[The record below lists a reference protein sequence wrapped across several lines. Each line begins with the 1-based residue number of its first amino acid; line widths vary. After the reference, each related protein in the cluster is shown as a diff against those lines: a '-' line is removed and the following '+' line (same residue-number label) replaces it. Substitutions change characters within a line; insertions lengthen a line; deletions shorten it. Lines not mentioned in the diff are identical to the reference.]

1 MALAAE
7 SSAAERIAMLRADL
21 MQEPYS
27 ICLERPLLLD
37 HYWRSGAARGKHFYL
52 QRAEAL
58 AHIYA
63 HRRPVIYR
71 GELIIGNMSS
81 KRVAAN
87 YYSEGGSI
95 NILEDIFKLE
105 RRAVI
110 PLHLSRAERDKLL
123 SLGLRH
129 LFRSVGAKALL
140 HPRWFRYFLDIFRAK
155 KYFITEEAGISHLV
169 PDYELVITKGL
180 RHIDQLAKRKLADA
194 GLSTDQEAFYQG
206 LRLVVRGIRQMA
218 LNLAAEAE
226 RLAAEEGPQR
236 ARELLE
242 AAAICRRVP
251 YKPARTFREG
261 LQSVWLIHVAL
272 NLEDFEQGISFG
284 RLDRFLHHL
293 YIEDLKTGRL
303 TPEGVRELLACFC
316 LKCGE
321 TIPLYSE
328 RINRY
333 IGGHAV
339 GQGITLGG
347 VDRGGNDT
355 TNGLSRLVLE
365 AFEQVMTREPSL
377 HARIHSATPP
387 WFVEACAGLIQ
398 TGSGKPALFGDEQV
412 IAALEHAGFEPEHA
426 RDYAVIGCVEM
437 GSQGRTYNSSDAAL
451 FNLPI
456 CLEFALNRGRRF
468 NSRTRLGAKTAPLGT
483 VNSFDELMCLFRK
496 QVEHGTAEMVR
507 VLTRLEQAY
516 RIYRP
521 TPLNSMLTQ
530 GCLEKGRDV
539 TWGGALYDYTSVQG
553 VGLADA
559 GEALYALNRLVFE
572 EKRYTLPGLVEILKR
587 DFRGHETLQAELV
600 NRFPRYGNDHPAV
613 DRMVQTVAD
622 IYSEAVTGHTN
633 SRGGRY
639 ICGFYS
645 MTCHHGLGRMTGALP
660 NGRPAGFR
668 LSNGLSP
675 ADGADRLGP
684 TALLNSACR
693 IDTVNWGNCCALNIK
708 FEKPLLQGERGLHT
722 LTSLIGAY
730 FAQGGMQLQIN
741 VLDTAELRKARDNP
755 AAYPGLLV
763 RVSGYCAYFNDLSPE
778 VQDEIIERTAHC
790 LQG

>member
-1 MALAAE
+1 M
-7 SSAAERIAMLRADL
+7 
-21 MQEPYS
+21 
-27 ICLERPLLLD
+27 
-37 HYWRSGAARGKHFYL
+37 
-52 QRAEAL
+52 
-58 AHIYA
+58 
-63 HRRPVIYR
+63 
-71 GELIIGNMSS
+71 
-81 KRVAAN
+81 
-87 YYSEGGSI
+87 
-95 NILEDIFKLE
+95 
-105 RRAVI
+105 I
-110 PLHLSRAERDKLL
+110 PLHLSRSERKKLL

-169 PDYELVITKGL
+169 PDYELVIKKGL
-180 RHIDQLAKRKLADA
+180 RHIDRQARQKLA
-194 GLSTDQEAFYQG
+194 GQRLSSDQEAFYQG
-206 LRLVVRGIRQMA
+206 LRLVIRGIRRMA

-226 RLAAEEGPQR
+226 RLAAEEIPER
-236 ARELLE
+236 SRELLE

-251 YKPARTFREG
+251 YKPARSFREG
-261 LQSVWLIHVAL
+261 LQSAWLIHVAL
-272 NLEDFEQGISFG
+272 NMEDFEQGISFG
-284 RLDRFLHHL
+284 RLDRFLYDL
-293 YIEDLKTGRL
+293 YKEDLKKGRL
-303 TPEGVRELLACFC
+303 NREQARELLACFC

-347 VDRGGNDT
+347 VDSAGDDT
-355 TNGLSRLVLE
+355 TNELSHLVLE
-365 AFEQVMTREPSL
+365 AYQQVMTREPAL
-377 HARIHSATPP
+377 HARIHSRTPSL
-387 WFVEACAGLIQ
+387 FVEACARLIQ
-398 TGSGKPALFGDEQV
+398 KGAGKPALFGDEQV
-412 IAALEHAGFEPEHA
+412 ITALERAGFAREHA

-468 NSRTRLGAKTAPLGT
+468 NSRIRLGAKTAPPGSL
-483 VNSFDELMCLFRK
+483 NSFEEFLKVFRE

-507 VLTRLEQAY
+507 VLTRLEQTY

-521 TPLNSMLTQ
+521 TPLNSMLTE
-530 GCLEKGRDV
+530 GCLEKGCDV

-572 EKRYTLPGLVEILKR
+572 EKRFTLPQLVRILKGN
-587 DFRGHETLQAELV
+587 FQGHEALQAELV
-600 NRFPRYGNDHPAV
+600 NRIPRYGNDHPAV
-613 DRMVQTVAD
+613 DQMVQIVAD
-622 IYSEAVTGHTN
+622 IYSEAVTRHTN

-675 ADGADRLGP
+675 VDGADRLGP

-693 IDTVNWGNCCALNIK
+693 IDTVNWGNCCAFNLK
-708 FEKPLLQGERGLHT
+708 FEKPLIQGERGLHT
-722 LTSLIGAY
+722 LSSLIRAY
-730 FAQGGMQLQIN
+730 FEQGGTQLQIN
-741 VLDTAELRKARDNP
+741 VLDTAELRKAKKNP
-755 AAYPGLLV
+755 SAYTGLLV

-778 VQDEIIERTAHC
+778 VQDEIIERTAHS
-790 LQG
+790 L

>member
-1 MALAAE
+1 MALKLE
-7 SSAAERIAMLRADL
+7 TREEDRIAMIRSDL
-21 MQEPYS
+21 NEEPYS
-27 ICLERPLLLD
+27 ICLERPQLLD
-37 HYWRSGAARGKHFYL
+37 SYWRSGAGRGKHFYL

-58 AHIYA
+58 AHIYS

-81 KRVAAN
+81 KRIGAN
-87 YYSEGGSI
+87 FYSEGGSI

-105 RRAVI
+105 RRSVI
-110 PLHLSRAERDKLL
+110 PLKLSGAEKRNLFA
-123 SLGLRH
+123 LGVRH

-140 HPRWFRYFLDIFRAK
+140 HPRWFKYFLDIFRAK

-169 PDYELVITKGL
+169 PDYDLVIKKGL
-180 RHIDQLAKRKLADA
+180 GHVDRLAKQKLANK
-194 GLSTDQEAFYQG
+194 GLSDDQEAFYQG
-206 LRLVVRGIRQMA
+206 LRLVIRGIRQMA

-226 RLAAEEGPQR
+226 RLAARESPER
-236 ARELLE
+236 SRELLE

-251 YKPARTFREG
+251 YKPAQTFREG
-261 LQSVWLIHVAL
+261 LQSAWLIHIAL

-284 RLDRFLHHL
+284 RLDRFLYDL
-293 YIEDLKTGRL
+293 YKKDLQ
-303 TPEGVRELLACFC
+303 EGTLNPDSARELLACFC

-333 IGGHAV
+333 FGGHAV

-347 VDRGGNDT
+347 VDSEGSDT

-365 AFEQVMTREPSL
+365 AYQQVMTREPSL
-377 HARIHSATPP
+377 HARIHQRTPP
-387 WFVEACAGLIQ
+387 WFLEACAGLIQ
-398 TGSGKPALFGDEQV
+398 SGCGKPAFFGDEEV
-412 IAALEHAGFEPEHA
+412 IAALEQAGFKKEHA

-468 NSRTRLGAKTAPLGT
+468 NSSTRLGAKTAPVGSLK
-483 VNSFDELMCLFRK
+483 SFDNLLRVFRE
-496 QVEHGTAEMVR
+496 QVEHGTAEMVK
-507 VLTRLEQAY
+507 VITRLEQSY

-521 TPLNSMLTQ
+521 TPLNSMLTE
-530 GCLEKGRDV
+530 GCLERGRDV
-539 TWGGALYDYTSVQG
+539 TWGGARYDYTSVQG

-559 GEALYALNRLVFE
+559 GESLYALQRLVYE
-572 EKRYTLPGLVEILKR
+572 EKRFTLPQLVGILKR
-587 DFRGHETLQAELV
+587 NFRGHEDLQAELR
-600 NRFPRYGNDHPAV
+600 NRFPRYGNDHAAV
-613 DRMVQTVAD
+613 DRMVQVAAD
-622 IYSEAVTGHTN
+622 VYSQAVTGHVN

-645 MTCHHGLGRMTGALP
+645 MTCHHGFGRMTGALP

-675 ADGADRLGP
+675 VDGADRCGP

-693 IDTVNWGNCCALNIK
+693 IDTDNWGNCCALNVK
-708 FEKPLLQGERGLHT
+708 FEKPLIQGEKGLHT
-722 LTSLIGAY
+722 LTSLVRAY
-730 FAQGGMQLQIN
+730 FEQGGMQIQIN
-741 VLDTAELRKARDNP
+741 VLDTEELRKAKADP
-755 AAYPGLLV
+755 SAYPNLLV

-778 VQDEIIERTAHC
+778 VQDEIIERTAHSF
-790 LQG
+790 